1 MKQREIWKRIGI
13 GLLSATL
20 LLGNVQCVWASENP
34 ESLNTSA
41 YSEYNISLST
51 SRTKGTR
58 DELGLLGSGLT
69 ISWTPVGELTDH
81 AELRASIDKY
91 LGVTG
96 EGKNKQGSLYTNIK
110 GKNDYNN
117 VFSVAMNNSAVKKA
131 LNTNK
136 NFIANAACNSYTD
149 LDIDDEEKC
158 VNMALNAYFNLLPDG
173 TEANADASL
182 TRAQFMAMVMRADTP
197 VTDIQTDTAFEK
209 SVGQSE
215 YNKYAQSVNKN
226 SYLTLNNQLYNSSMT
241 RAEAVYTIVSRYYA
255 DSLKNA
261 SSSASCYTDAKDGG
275 AVAKS
280 DRASALNNSISN
292 PDSGMDRELYKGLC
306 VAKEKNLLTSARSR
320 WDEAITKNEAIA
332 LLRSVYT
339 HKLVECNAK
348 GTLLTSSS
356 TSTNKTTT
364 VKKATATK
372 KQTVKI
378 KKYKK
383 SKKLYVKKA
392 TKAYK
397 VTSTGK
403 LKAAKSLKKSVK
415 VTVVGTSTVKKI
427 KYYAIK
433 SGKSTMLVKQSLL
446 SKTKPKTAKPSSKP
460 STNSSSNSSGG
471 SSNSSTSKHPI
482 PQNNTPSG
490 YKGPTNWYGKVD
502 KYGNSP
508 ERDIK
513 TVKVVDGKVEYRDID
528 GKIKY
533 GKCKYI
539 WGGYS
544 YWYTMKDGRGFWMP
558 IENTDLVAGYWD
570 ESDINGMWNEQNMD
584 IKG

>member
-51 SRTKGTR
+51 SRTKGTG

-96 EGKNKQGSLYTNIK
+96 EGKSKQGSLYTNIK

-117 VFSVAMNNSAVKKA
+117 VFSVAMNNSAVEKA

-197 VTDIQTDTAFEK
+197 VTEIQTDTAFEK
-209 SVGQSE
+209 LVGQSE
-215 YNKYAQSVNKN
+215 YNRYAQSVNKD

-292 PDSGMDRELYKGLC
+292 PDSGMDRELYKSLC

-356 TSTNKTTT
+356 TNKTTT

-403 LKAAKSLKKSVK
+403 LKVAKSLKKSAK
-415 VTVVGTSTVKKI
+415 VTVVGTATVKKV

-446 SKTKPKTAKPSSKP
+446 SKTKPKAAKPSSKP
-460 STNSSSNSSGG
+460 STKPSNNNNKPSNVDSGNG
-471 SSNSSTSKHPI
+471 TATFDPNGGWDDFIRCSMPGVKPHHGDKCV
-482 PQNNTPSG
+482 G
-490 YKGPTNWYGKVD
+490 YKMVNGKKKNIYYNKANNKCYFIDWDGLKCDVMHKD
-502 KYGNSP
+502 AFK
-508 ERDIK
+508 DIDPD
-513 TVKVVDGKVEYRDID
+513 VDGFK
-528 GKIKY
+528 
-533 GKCKYI
+533 
-539 WGGYS
+539 
-544 YWYTMKDGRGFWMP
+544 
-558 IENTDLVAGYWD
+558 
-570 ESDINGMWNEQNMD
+570 
-584 IKG
+584 

>member
-13 GLLSATL
+13 GILSATL
-20 LLGNVQCVWASENP
+20 LLGNAQCVWASENP

-41 YSEYNISLST
+41 YSEYNISLSP
-51 SRTKGTR
+51 SKTKGTG

-96 EGKNKQGSLYTNIK
+96 EGKSKQGSLYTNIK

-197 VTDIQTDTAFEK
+197 VTEIKTDTAFEK

-215 YNKYAQSVNKN
+215 YNKYAQSVNKD

-255 DSLKNA
+255 DNLKNA

-292 PDSGMDRELYKGLC
+292 PDSGMDRELYKSLC

-397 VTSTGK
+397 VTSAGK
-403 LKAAKSLKKSVK
+403 LKVAKSLKKSAK

-446 SKTKPKTAKPSSKP
+446 SKTKPHSKPSKPSSNRGNTTA
-460 STNSSSNSSGG
+460 S
-471 SSNSSTSKHPI
+471 H

-490 YKGPTNWYGKVD
+490 YTKPKNDTSTKTD
-502 KYGNSP
+502 KYGNSIP
-508 ERDIK
+508 KDIK
-513 TVKVVDGKVEYRDID
+513 KVKIINGKVEYRDVD
-528 GKIKY
+528 GTIKY
-533 GKCKYI
+533 AKYRAEKC
-539 WGGYS
+539 GGYIYYD
-544 YWYTMKDGRGFWMP
+544 YWYSYREDGLWIP
-558 IENTDLVAGYWD
+558 IEMTDLTEYGEDYLDSEYGNQHIVW
-570 ESDINGMWNEQNMD
+570 S
-584 IKG
+584 

>member
-96 EGKNKQGSLYTNIK
+96 EGKSKQGSLYTNIK

-158 VNMALNAYFNLLPDG
+158 MNMALNAYFNLLPDG

-197 VTDIQTDTAFEK
+197 VTEIQTDTAFEK

-215 YNKYAQSVNKN
+215 YNRYAQSVNKD

-332 LLRSVYT
+332 LLRSVYN

-348 GTLLTSSS
+348 GALLTSSS

-403 LKAAKSLKKSVK
+403 LKVAKSLKKSAK
-415 VTVVGTSTVKKI
+415 VTVVGTATVKKV

-460 STNSSSNSSGG
+460 STNNSNTTAS
-471 SSNSSTSKHPI
+471 H

-490 YKGPTNWYGKVD
+490 YTKPKNDTSTKTD
-502 KYGNSP
+502 KYGN
-508 ERDIK
+508 DIPTNIK
-513 TVKVVDGKVEYRDID
+513 SVKIVNGKVEYRDVD

-533 GKCKYI
+533 AKYRSEKCNGYVYYDY
-539 WGGYS
+539 WYS
-544 YWYTMKDGRGFWMP
+544 YREDGMWMP
-558 IENTDLVAGYWD
+558 ISMTDLTQYPDWAIDNIYEEAHGTIY
-570 ESDINGMWNEQNMD
+570 
-584 IKG
+584 

>member
-13 GLLSATL
+13 GILSATL
-20 LLGNVQCVWASENP
+20 LLGNAQCVWASENP

-41 YSEYNISLST
+41 YSEYNISLSP
-51 SRTKGTR
+51 SKTKGTG

-96 EGKNKQGSLYTNIK
+96 EGKSKQGSLYTNIK

-158 VNMALNAYFNLLPDG
+158 MNMALNAYFNLLPDG

-197 VTDIQTDTAFEK
+197 VTEIQTDTAFEK

-215 YNKYAQSVNKN
+215 YNKYAQSVNKD

-292 PDSGMDRELYKGLC
+292 PDSGMDRELYKSLC

-348 GTLLTSSS
+348 GALLTSSS
-356 TSTNKTTT
+356 TSTNKTT

-403 LKAAKSLKKSVK
+403 LKAAKSLKKSAK
-415 VTVVGTSTVKKI
+415 VTVVGTATVKKV

-433 SGKSTMLVKQSLL
+433 SGKSTLLVKQSLL
-446 SKTKPKTAKPSSKP
+446 SKTKPKTAKPSSNKP
-460 STNSSSNSSGG
+460 STKPSSNSS
-471 SSNSSTSKHPI
+471 SSNKPLYSKHYEYNDKG
-482 PQNNTPSG
+482 QKVATQDNGKPSNSEWYAYDEFIRCNMPGVKPHHGDKCIG
-490 YKGPTNWYGKVD
+490 YKMVNGKKKNIYYNKSD
-502 KYGNSP
+502 NQCY
-508 ERDIK
+508 
-513 TVKVVDGKVEYRDID
+513 YID
-528 GKIKY
+528 
-533 GKCKYI
+533 
-539 WGGYS
+539 
-544 YWYTMKDGRGFWMP
+544 
-558 IENTDLVAGYWD
+558 A
-570 ESDINGMWNEQNMD
+570 NGMECDVNHKNMWD
-584 IKG
+584 GMNWDGPGFE

>member
-1 MKQREIWKRIGI
+1 MEVKGMSGKFMNVKRIVI
-13 GLLSATL
+13 PVMTLVIIASQLCTVSAATRNEMASM
-20 LLGNVQCVWASENP
+20 LGNSQQVEIEVAMPSEQS
-34 ESLNTSA
+34 SL
-41 YSEYNISLST
+41 
-51 SRTKGTR
+51 KGQSIGNEGEM
-58 DELGLLGSGLT
+58 DWVPLAEV
-69 ISWTPVGELTDH
+69 VGHDDI
-81 AELRASIDKY
+81 RNSIENHFGIKS
-91 LGVTG
+91 
-96 EGKNKQGSLYTNIK
+96 KQGSLYTNIK

-117 VFSVAMNNSAVKKA
+117 VFSVAMNNSAVEKA

-197 VTDIQTDTAFEK
+197 VTEIKTDTAFEK

-215 YNKYAQSVNKN
+215 YNKYAQSVNKD

-292 PDSGMDRELYKGLC
+292 PDSGMDRELYKSLC

-356 TSTNKTTT
+356 TSTNETTT

-372 KQTVKI
+372 KKYITV

-383 SKKLYVKKA
+383 SKKLYVKVSSAKAYKNPDTTKGKLVVTKKYKKA
-392 TKAYK
+392 TKLTVTGTTKYK
-397 VTSTGK
+397 GK
-403 LKAAKSLKKSVK
+403 SYY
-415 VTVVGTSTVKKI
+415 VV
-427 KYYAIK
+427 K
-433 SGKSTMLVKQSLL
+433 SGKNVYLVQQSLL
-446 SKTKPKTAKPSSKP
+446 SKTKPKTAKPSSNKP
-460 STNSSSNSSGG
+460 STKPSSNSSSSKPSNTDSGNSTATFDPNGG
-471 SSNSSTSKHPI
+471 WDDFIRCKMPGVKPHHGDKCV
-482 PQNNTPSG
+482 G
-490 YKGPTNWYGKVD
+490 YKMVNGKKKNIYYNKKD
-502 KYGNSP
+502 NHCY
-508 ERDIK
+508 
-513 TVKVVDGKVEYRDID
+513 YID
-528 GKIKY
+528 VNGTESIVMHKDAF
-533 GKCKYI
+533 KYI
-539 WGGYS
+539 DLDD
-544 YWYTMKDGRGFWMP
+544 DGPDF
-558 IENTDLVAGYWD
+558 
-570 ESDINGMWNEQNMD
+570 
-584 IKG
+584 K

>member
-197 VTDIQTDTAFEK
+197 VTEIKTDTAFEK

-215 YNKYAQSVNKN
+215 YNKYAQSVNKD

-241 RAEAVYTIVSRYYA
+241 RAEAVYTIVSRYYT

-292 PDSGMDRELYKGLC
+292 PDSGMDRELYKSLC

-339 HKLVECNAK
+339 NKLVECNAK
-348 GTLLTSSS
+348 GALLTSSS

-372 KQTVKI
+372 KKYITV

-383 SKKLYVKKA
+383 SKKLYVKVSSAKAYKNPDTTKGKLVVAKKYKKA
-392 TKAYK
+392 TKLTVTGTTKYK
-397 VTSTGK
+397 GK
-403 LKAAKSLKKSVK
+403 SYY
-415 VTVVGTSTVKKI
+415 VV
-427 KYYAIK
+427 K
-433 SGKSTMLVKQSLL
+433 SGKNVYLVQQSLL
-446 SKTKPKTAKPSSKP
+446 SKTKPKTAKPSSNKP
-460 STNSSSNSSGG
+460 STKPSSNSSSTNKPLYSKHYEYNDKGQKVATQDNG
-471 SSNSSTSKHPI
+471 KPSNSEWYAYDEFIRCSMPGVKPRNGDKCI
-482 PQNNTPSG
+482 G
-490 YKGPTNWYGKVD
+490 YKMVNGKKKNIYYNKSD
-502 KYGNSP
+502 NQCY
-508 ERDIK
+508 
-513 TVKVVDGKVEYRDID
+513 YID
-528 GKIKY
+528 
-533 GKCKYI
+533 
-539 WGGYS
+539 
-544 YWYTMKDGRGFWMP
+544 
-558 IENTDLVAGYWD
+558 A
-570 ESDINGMWNEQNMD
+570 NGMECDVNHKNMWD
-584 IKG
+584 GMNWDGPGFE

>member
-51 SRTKGTR
+51 SKTKGTG

-96 EGKNKQGSLYTNIK
+96 EEKSKQGSLYTNIK

-197 VTDIQTDTAFEK
+197 VTEIQTDTAFEK

-215 YNKYAQSVNKN
+215 YNKYAQSVNKD

-241 RAEAVYTIVSRYYA
+241 RAEAVYTIVSRYYT

-292 PDSGMDRELYKGLC
+292 PDSGMDRELYKSLC

-339 HKLVECNAK
+339 NKLVECNAK

-403 LKAAKSLKKSVK
+403 LKVAKSLKKSAK
-415 VTVVGTSTVKKI
+415 VTVVGTATVKKV

-433 SGKSTMLVKQSLL
+433 SGKSTLLVKQSLL

-460 STNSSSNSSGG
+460 STNSSKPSNTDSG
-471 SSNSSTSKHPI
+471 NSTATFDPNGGWDDFVRCNMPGVKPHNGDKCI
-482 PQNNTPSG
+482 G
-490 YKGPTNWYGKVD
+490 YKMVNGK
-502 KYGNSP
+502 KKNIYYN
-508 ERDIK
+508 
-513 TVKVVDGKVEYRDID
+513 KVNNQCYYIDANGMESIVMHKDAFKDID
-528 GKIKY
+528 LDD
-533 GKCKYI
+533 
-539 WGGYS
+539 
-544 YWYTMKDGRGFWMP
+544 DGPDFH
-558 IENTDLVAGYWD
+558 
-570 ESDINGMWNEQNMD
+570 
-584 IKG
+584 

>member
-1 MKQREIWKRIGI
+1 MKQREIWKRISI

-20 LLGNVQCVWASENP
+20 LLGNAQCVWASENP

-41 YSEYNISLST
+41 YSEYNISLSP
-51 SRTKGTR
+51 SKTKGTG

-96 EGKNKQGSLYTNIK
+96 EGKSKQGSLYTNIK

-215 YNKYAQSVNKN
+215 YNKYAQSVNKD

-292 PDSGMDRELYKGLC
+292 PDSGMDRELYKSLC

-348 GTLLTSSS
+348 GALLTSSS

-403 LKAAKSLKKSVK
+403 LKVAKSLKKSAK
-415 VTVVGTSTVKKI
+415 VTVVGTATVKKI

-433 SGKSTMLVKQSLL
+433 SGKSTLLVKQSLL
-446 SKTKPKTAKPSSKP
+446 SKTKPKAAKPSSKP
-460 STNSSSNSSGG
+460 STNSNSSSNKPSNVDSGNG
-471 SSNSSTSKHPI
+471 TATFDPNGGWDDFIRCKMPGVKPHHGDKCV
-482 PQNNTPSG
+482 G
-490 YKGPTNWYGKVD
+490 YKMVNGKKKNIYYNKADNDCYYIDANGMESGVMHKD
-502 KYGNSP
+502 SFKYINP
-508 ERDIK
+508 D
-513 TVKVVDGKVEYRDID
+513 VDGFK
-528 GKIKY
+528 
-533 GKCKYI
+533 
-539 WGGYS
+539 
-544 YWYTMKDGRGFWMP
+544 
-558 IENTDLVAGYWD
+558 
-570 ESDINGMWNEQNMD
+570 
-584 IKG
+584 

>member
-13 GLLSATL
+13 GILSATL
-20 LLGNVQCVWASENP
+20 LLGNAQCVWASENP

-41 YSEYNISLST
+41 YSEYNISLSP
-51 SRTKGTR
+51 SKTKGTG

-96 EGKNKQGSLYTNIK
+96 EEKSKQGSLYTNIK

-215 YNKYAQSVNKN
+215 YNKYAQSVNKD

-292 PDSGMDRELYKGLC
+292 PDSGMDRELYKSLC

-348 GTLLTSSS
+348 GALLTSSS

-403 LKAAKSLKKSVK
+403 LKVAKSLKKSAK
-415 VTVVGTSTVKKI
+415 VTVVGTSTVKKV

-446 SKTKPKTAKPSSKP
+446 SKTKPKTAKPSSNRGNTSSNQPSNKP
-460 STNSSSNSSGG
+460 SKTKYNYTYNDKGQKVVTQDNGVPSNAANYAWDDFIRCKMPGVKPHHG
-471 SSNSSTSKHPI
+471 DKCI
-482 PQNNTPSG
+482 G
-490 YKGPTNWYGKVD
+490 YKMVSGKKKNIYYNKKD
-502 KYGNSP
+502 NKCYYI
-508 ERDIK
+508 DW
-513 TVKVVDGKVEYRDID
+513 DGLKCDVMHKDVWEGMLDDDYD
-528 GKIKY
+528 G
-533 GKCKYI
+533 
-539 WGGYS
+539 
-544 YWYTMKDGRGFWMP
+544 WM
-558 IENTDLVAGYWD
+558 DF
-570 ESDINGMWNEQNMD
+570 Q
-584 IKG
+584 

>member
-197 VTDIQTDTAFEK
+197 VTEIQTDTAFEK

-215 YNKYAQSVNKN
+215 YNKYAQSVNKD

-292 PDSGMDRELYKGLC
+292 PDSGMDRELYKSLC

-348 GTLLTSSS
+348 GALLTSSS
-356 TSTNKTTT
+356 TSTNKTT

-372 KQTVKI
+372 KKYITV

-383 SKKLYVKKA
+383 SKKLYVKVSSAKAYKNPDTTKGKLVVAKKYKKA
-392 TKAYK
+392 TKLTVTGTTKYK
-397 VTSTGK
+397 GK
-403 LKAAKSLKKSVK
+403 SYY
-415 VTVVGTSTVKKI
+415 VV
-427 KYYAIK
+427 K
-433 SGKSTMLVKQSLL
+433 SGKNVYLVQQSLL
-446 SKTKPKTAKPSSKP
+446 SKTKPKTAKPSSNKP
-460 STNSSSNSSGG
+460 STKPSSNSSSSKPSNTDSGNSTATFDPNGG
-471 SSNSSTSKHPI
+471 WDEFVRCNMPGVKPH
-482 PQNNTPSG
+482 NGDKCVG
-490 YKGPTNWYGKVD
+490 YKMVNGKKKNIYYNKANNKCYYIDWEGEKCYVMHKD
-502 KYGNSP
+502 AFK
-508 ERDIK
+508 
-513 TVKVVDGKVEYRDID
+513 DID
-528 GKIKY
+528 LDD
-533 GKCKYI
+533 
-539 WGGYS
+539 
-544 YWYTMKDGRGFWMP
+544 DGPDF
-558 IENTDLVAGYWD
+558 
-570 ESDINGMWNEQNMD
+570 
-584 IKG
+584 K

>member
-41 YSEYNISLST
+41 YSEYNISLSP
-51 SRTKGTR
+51 SKTKGTR

-96 EGKNKQGSLYTNIK
+96 EGKSKQGSLYTNIK

-117 VFSVAMNNSAVKKA
+117 VFSVAMNNSAVEKA

-197 VTDIQTDTAFEK
+197 VTEIQTDTAFEK

-215 YNKYAQSVNKN
+215 YNRYAQSVNKD

-292 PDSGMDRELYKGLC
+292 PDSGMDRELYKSLC

-403 LKAAKSLKKSVK
+403 LKVAKSLKKSAK

-446 SKTKPKTAKPSSKP
+446 SKTKPKAAKPSSKP
-460 STNSSSNSSGG
+460 STNSNSSSNHSGVSMTTNPKYFVYNDKG
-471 SSNSSTSKHPI
+471 QKVATQDNGLPSNVINYAWDDFIRCSMPGVKPHHGDKCV
-482 PQNNTPSG
+482 G
-490 YKGPTNWYGKVD
+490 YVMDHGKKKNVYYN
-502 KYGNSP
+502 K
-508 ERDIK
+508 E
-513 TVKVVDGKVEYRDID
+513 
-528 GKIKY
+528 
-533 GKCKYI
+533 
-539 WGGYS
+539 
-544 YWYTMKDGRGFWMP
+544 
-558 IENTDLVAGYWD
+558 ENQCYFIGA
-570 ESDINGMWNEQNMD
+570 NGMECEVMHKDAWNGVSDED
-584 IKG
+584 DDWASFE

>member
-117 VFSVAMNNSAVKKA
+117 VFSVAMNNSAVEKA

-215 YNKYAQSVNKN
+215 YNRYAQSVNKD

-292 PDSGMDRELYKGLC
+292 PDSGMDRELYKSLC

-348 GTLLTSSS
+348 GALLTSSS

-364 VKKATATK
+364 VKKATAK

-403 LKAAKSLKKSVK
+403 LKVAKSLKKRAK
-415 VTVVGTSTVKKI
+415 VIVVGTSTVKKI
-427 KYYAIK
+427 KYYVIK

-446 SKTKPKTAKPSSKP
+446 SKTKPKTAKPSSN
-460 STNSSSNSSGG
+460 SSNSNSSSNSS
-471 SSNSSTSKHPI
+471 SKHPT

-490 YKGPTNWYGKVD
+490 YKEPTNHTPKVSSD
-502 KYGNSP
+502 GCTVEVTPITK
-508 ERDIK
+508 
-513 TVKVVDGKVEYRDID
+513 VKVVNGKVEYRDID

-533 GKCKYI
+533 GKYKFVYGTYC
-539 WGGYS
+539 

-558 IENTDLVAGYWD
+558 IDHTNLSDWSQDDIEEAWWD
-570 ESDINGMWNEQNMD
+570 QNANFE
-584 IKG
+584 

>member
-41 YSEYNISLST
+41 YSEYNISLSP
-51 SRTKGTR
+51 SKTKGTG

-91 LGVTG
+91 FGVTG

-117 VFSVAMNNSAVKKA
+117 VFSVAMNNSAVEKA

-215 YNKYAQSVNKN
+215 YNKYAQSVNKD

-292 PDSGMDRELYKGLC
+292 PDSGMDRELYKSLC

-403 LKAAKSLKKSVK
+403 LKVAKSLKKSAK
-415 VTVVGTSTVKKI
+415 VTVVGTATVKKV

-433 SGKSTMLVKQSLL
+433 SGKSTLLVKQSLL

-460 STNSSSNSSGG
+460 STNSSNTTAS
-471 SSNSSTSKHPI
+471 H

-490 YKGPTNWYGKVD
+490 YKEPK
-502 KYGNSP
+502 NSNT
-508 ERDIK
+508 DISISK
-513 TVKVVDGKVEYRDID
+513 VKVVNGKVEYRDID
-528 GKIKY
+528 GTIKY
-533 GKCKYI
+533 AKYKVI
-539 WGGYS
+539 DGVYCYWYS
-544 YWYTMKDGRGFWMP
+544 YRGDGVWIP
-558 IENTDLVAGYWD
+558 IEMTDLTEYGLDYID
-570 ESDINGMWNEQNMD
+570 EEYDNQHIVWS
-584 IKG
+584 

>member
-41 YSEYNISLST
+41 YSEYNISLSP
-51 SRTKGTR
+51 SKTKGTR

-96 EGKNKQGSLYTNIK
+96 EGKSKQGSLYTNIK

-117 VFSVAMNNSAVKKA
+117 VFSVAMNNSAVEKA

-215 YNKYAQSVNKN
+215 YNKYAQSVNKD

-348 GTLLTSSS
+348 GALLTSSS

-403 LKAAKSLKKSVK
+403 LKAAKSLKKSAK
-415 VTVVGTSTVKKI
+415 VTVVGTATVKKV

-446 SKTKPKTAKPSSKP
+446 SKTKPHSAKPSSKP
-460 STNSSSNSSGG
+460 STKPSNNNNKPSNVDSGNG
-471 SSNSSTSKHPI
+471 TATFDPNGGWDDFIRCSMPGVKPHHGDKCV
-482 PQNNTPSG
+482 G
-490 YKGPTNWYGKVD
+490 YKMVSGKKKNIYYNKANNKCYFIDWDGLKCDVMHKD
-502 KYGNSP
+502 AFK
-508 ERDIK
+508 DIDPD
-513 TVKVVDGKVEYRDID
+513 VDGFK
-528 GKIKY
+528 
-533 GKCKYI
+533 
-539 WGGYS
+539 
-544 YWYTMKDGRGFWMP
+544 
-558 IENTDLVAGYWD
+558 
-570 ESDINGMWNEQNMD
+570 
-584 IKG
+584 

>member
-51 SRTKGTR
+51 SKTKGTG

-96 EGKNKQGSLYTNIK
+96 EGKSKQGSLYTNIK

-117 VFSVAMNNSAVKKA
+117 VFSVAMNNSAVEKA

-197 VTDIQTDTAFEK
+197 VTEIQTDTAFEK

-215 YNKYAQSVNKN
+215 YNRYAQSVNKD

-292 PDSGMDRELYKGLC
+292 PDSGMDRELYKSLC

-356 TSTNKTTT
+356 TSTNKTTA
-364 VKKATATK
+364 VKKTT
-372 KQTVKI
+372 TEI
-378 KKYKK
+378 YP
-383 SKKLYVKKA
+383 KA
-392 TKAYK
+392 DT
-397 VTSTGK
+397 
-403 LKAAKSLKKSVK
+403 KSLKSPDRRF
-415 VTVVGTSTVKKI
+415 VTSRNEIVDNRHFYKDW
-427 KYYAIK
+427 
-433 SGKSTMLVKQSLL
+433 Q
-446 SKTKPKTAKPSSKP
+446 KPKRMSLWMVDFGVPV
-460 STNSSSNSSGG
+460 GG
-471 SSNSSTSKHPI
+471 EFGYPHPAILCEETSKGLWNVI
-482 PQNNTPSG
+482 PCST
-490 YKGPTNWYGKVD
+490 
-502 KYGNSP
+502 KY
-508 ERDIK
+508 R
-513 TVKVVDGKVEYRDID
+513 DGKEVLELSFLDPKVLKNKSPKFY
-528 GKIKY
+528 
-533 GKCKYI
+533 
-539 WGGYS
+539 
-544 YWYTMKDGRGFWMP
+544 
-558 IENTDLVAGYWD
+558 A
-570 ESDINGMWNEQNMD
+570 SDD
-584 IKG
+584 

>member
-1 MKQREIWKRIGI
+1 MKQHEIWKQIGI

-20 LLGNVQCVWASENP
+20 LLGNVQCVGASEKP
-34 ESLNTSA
+34 QDLKTSA
-41 YSEYNISLST
+41 L
-51 SRTKGTR
+51 K
-58 DELGLLGSGLT
+58 LLGTGINL
-69 ISWTPVGELTDH
+69 SWMPLAELTDH

-215 YNKYAQSVNKN
+215 YNRYAQSVNKD

-292 PDSGMDRELYKGLC
+292 PDSGMDRELYKSLC

-320 WDEAITKNEAIA
+320 WDEAIIKNEAIA

-339 HKLVECNAK
+339 NKLVECNAK

-372 KQTVKI
+372 KKYITV

-383 SKKLYVKKA
+383 SKKLYVKVSSAKAYKNPDTTKGKLAVAKKYKKA
-392 TKAYK
+392 TKLTVTGTTKYK
-397 VTSTGK
+397 GK
-403 LKAAKSLKKSVK
+403 SYYVVKSDKSV
-415 VTVVGTSTVKKI
+415 
-427 KYYAIK
+427 Y
-433 SGKSTMLVKQSLL
+433 LVQQSLL

-460 STNSSSNSSGG
+460 SNSNSTNKPSYSKHYEYNDKGQKVATKDNG
-471 SSNSSTSKHPI
+471 VPSNSEWYAYDEFIRCNMPGVKPHNGDKCI
-482 PQNNTPSG
+482 G
-490 YKGPTNWYGKVD
+490 YKMVNGKKKNIYYNKSD
-502 KYGNSP
+502 NQCY
-508 ERDIK
+508 
-513 TVKVVDGKVEYRDID
+513 YID
-528 GKIKY
+528 
-533 GKCKYI
+533 
-539 WGGYS
+539 
-544 YWYTMKDGRGFWMP
+544 
-558 IENTDLVAGYWD
+558 A
-570 ESDINGMWNEQNMD
+570 NGMECDVNHKNMWD
-584 IKG
+584 GVSDDDWDWPSFE

>member
-1 MKQREIWKRIGI
+1 MKQREIWKRIGT

-51 SRTKGTR
+51 SKTKGTR

-91 LGVTG
+91 FGVTG
-96 EGKNKQGSLYTNIK
+96 EGKSKQGSLYTNIK

-117 VFSVAMNNSAVKKA
+117 VFSVAMNNSAVEKA

-197 VTDIQTDTAFEK
+197 VTEIKTDTAFEK

-215 YNKYAQSVNKN
+215 YNKYAQSVNKD

-241 RAEAVYTIVSRYYA
+241 RAEAVYTIVSRYYT

-292 PDSGMDRELYKGLC
+292 PDSGMDRELYKSLC

-356 TSTNKTTT
+356 TSTNKTT

-403 LKAAKSLKKSVK
+403 LKAAKSLKKSAK
-415 VTVVGTSTVKKI
+415 VTVVGTATVKKV

-433 SGKSTMLVKQSLL
+433 SGKSTLLVKQSLL
-446 SKTKPKTAKPSSKP
+446 SKTKPKATKPSSKP
-460 STNSSSNSSGG
+460 STNSS
-471 SSNSSTSKHPI
+471 KHPT

-490 YKGPTNWYGKVD
+490 YKEPTNHTPKVTN
-502 KYGNSP
+502 GVP
-508 ERDIK
+508 EVTPITK
-513 TVKVVDGKVEYRDID
+513 VKVVNGKVEYRDID

-533 GKCKYI
+533 AKYKFI
-539 WGGYS
+539 YGGYC

-558 IENTDLVAGYWD
+558 IENTDLEYWD
-570 ESDINGMWNEQNMD
+570 EGDMEDFYHAQQMPDSYYD
-584 IKG
+584 

>member
-41 YSEYNISLST
+41 YSEYNISLSP
-51 SRTKGTR
+51 SKTKGTR

-96 EGKNKQGSLYTNIK
+96 EGKSKQGSLYTNIK

-117 VFSVAMNNSAVKKA
+117 VFSVAMNNSAVEKA

-197 VTDIQTDTAFEK
+197 VTEIQTDTAFEK

-215 YNKYAQSVNKN
+215 YNRYAQSVNKD

-292 PDSGMDRELYKGLC
+292 PDSGMDRELYKSLC

-364 VKKATATK
+364 VKKTTAK

-403 LKAAKSLKKSVK
+403 LKVAKSLKKSAK

-446 SKTKPKTAKPSSKP
+446 SKTKPHSSKPSSKP
-460 STNSSSNSSGG
+460 STNSNHNSSGVSMTTNPKYFVYNDKG
-471 SSNSSTSKHPI
+471 KKVATQDNGLPSNVINYAWDDFIRCNMPGVKPHHGDKCI
-482 PQNNTPSG
+482 G
-490 YKGPTNWYGKVD
+490 YKM
-502 KYGNSP
+502 
-508 ERDIK
+508 
-513 TVKVVDGKVEYRDID
+513 VDGKKKNIYYNKANNKCYFID
-528 GKIKY
+528 WDGL
-533 GKCKYI
+533 KCDVMHKNA
-539 WGGYS
+539 W
-544 YWYTMKDGRGFWMP
+544 DGLLDDNQDGPGF
-558 IENTDLVAGYWD
+558 E
-570 ESDINGMWNEQNMD
+570 
-584 IKG
+584 

>member
-41 YSEYNISLST
+41 YSEYNISLSP
-51 SRTKGTR
+51 SKTKGTR

-96 EGKNKQGSLYTNIK
+96 EGKSKQGSLYTNIK

-117 VFSVAMNNSAVKKA
+117 VFSVAMNNSAVEKA

-158 VNMALNAYFNLLPDG
+158 MNMALNAYFNLLPDG

-197 VTDIQTDTAFEK
+197 VTEIQTDTAFEK

-215 YNKYAQSVNKN
+215 YNRYAQSVNKD

-292 PDSGMDRELYKGLC
+292 PDSGMDRELYKSLC

-356 TSTNKTTT
+356 TSTNKTTA

-397 VTSTGK
+397 VTSAGK
-403 LKAAKSLKKSVK
+403 LKVAKSLKKSAK
-415 VTVVGTSTVKKI
+415 VTVVGTSTVKKV

-433 SGKSTMLVKQSLL
+433 SGESTMLVKQSLL
-446 SKTKPKTAKPSSKP
+446 SKTKPHSKPASKPSKPSSKP
-460 STNSSSNSSGG
+460 SSNHSNKPSNVDSG
-471 SSNSSTSKHPI
+471 
-482 PQNNTPSG
+482 NNTAHFDPNGGWDDFIRCKMPGVKPHHGDKCIG
-490 YKGPTNWYGKVD
+490 YKMVSGKKKNIYYNKANNKCYFIDWDGLKCDVMHKD
-502 KYGNSP
+502 AFK
-508 ERDIK
+508 DIDPD
-513 TVKVVDGKVEYRDID
+513 VDGFK
-528 GKIKY
+528 
-533 GKCKYI
+533 
-539 WGGYS
+539 
-544 YWYTMKDGRGFWMP
+544 
-558 IENTDLVAGYWD
+558 
-570 ESDINGMWNEQNMD
+570 
-584 IKG
+584 

>member
-51 SRTKGTR
+51 SKTKGIR

-96 EGKNKQGSLYTNIK
+96 EGKSKQGSLYTNIK

-197 VTDIQTDTAFEK
+197 VTEIQTDTAFEK

-215 YNKYAQSVNKN
+215 YNRYAQSVNKD

-292 PDSGMDRELYKGLC
+292 PDSGMDRELYKSLC

-348 GTLLTSSS
+348 GALLTSSS

-403 LKAAKSLKKSVK
+403 LKVAKSLKKSAK
-415 VTVVGTSTVKKI
+415 VTVVGTATVKKV

-446 SKTKPKTAKPSSKP
+446 SKTKPKATKPSSKP
-460 STNSSSNSSGG
+460 STNSSKTTAS
-471 SSNSSTSKHPI
+471 H

-490 YKGPTNWYGKVD
+490 YTKPKNDTSTKTD
-502 KYGNSP
+502 KNGVALP
-508 ERDIK
+508 RDIK
-513 TVKVVDGKVEYRDID
+513 NVKVVNGKVEYRDID

-533 GKCKYI
+533 AKYKTVAGHYCY
-539 WGGYS
+539 WYS
-544 YWYTMKDGRGFWMP
+544 YRGDGLWIP
-558 IENTDLVAGYWD
+558 IEMTDLTEYGLDYID
-570 ESDINGMWNEQNMD
+570 EEYDNQHIVWS
-584 IKG
+584 

>member
-51 SRTKGTR
+51 SRTKGTG

-96 EGKNKQGSLYTNIK
+96 EGKSKQGSLYTNIK

-117 VFSVAMNNSAVKKA
+117 VFSVAMNNSAVEKA

-197 VTDIQTDTAFEK
+197 VTEIQTDTAFEK
-209 SVGQSE
+209 LVGQSE
-215 YNKYAQSVNKN
+215 YNRYAQSVNKD

-292 PDSGMDRELYKGLC
+292 PDSGMDRELYKSLC

-364 VKKATATK
+364 VKKTTAK

-403 LKAAKSLKKSVK
+403 LKVAKSLKKSVK

-446 SKTKPKTAKPSSKP
+446 SKTKPHSSKPSSKP
-460 STNSSSNSSGG
+460 SSNSNSSSNHSGVSMTTNPKYFVYNDKG
-471 SSNSSTSKHPI
+471 KKVATQDNGVPSNAANYAWDDFIRCKMPGVKPHHGDKCV
-482 PQNNTPSG
+482 G
-490 YKGPTNWYGKVD
+490 YVMDHGKKKNIYYNKED
-502 KYGNSP
+502 NQCYFIG
-508 ERDIK
+508 
-513 TVKVVDGKVEYRDID
+513 
-528 GKIKY
+528 
-533 GKCKYI
+533 
-539 WGGYS
+539 
-544 YWYTMKDGRGFWMP
+544 
-558 IENTDLVAGYWD
+558 A
-570 ESDINGMWNEQNMD
+570 NGMECDVMHKDVWDDMTDED
-584 IKG
+584 WETPGFE